1 MTTTLWPQNARAVRA
16 YWSGVEQKVDIK
28 KRMYRSYHMV
38 SALARNLS
46 EIWADCSAKDRNSK
60 EASPYGF
67 FGYFGSCFYSQSNNL
82 LVYHHV
88 SPCGIIP
95 FPLSM
100 FSLHHARCVFGGP
113 LCRAGGWS
121 TGVRRE
127 SPGDLSDHEWINRY
141 CFRYRNR
148 KTIGKP

>member
-113 LCRAGGWS
+113 LCRAGGGVQASDVNHRGTFLTMNES
-121 TGVRRE
+121 TDIVSVTE
-127 SPGDLSDHEWINRY
+127 
-141 CFRYRNR
+141 
-148 KTIGKP
+148 IGKP